1 MSSGKVEWF
10 TQSPLRRRRIL
21 VGIPVDR
28 AKSTCAEVPSLET
41 LRELL
46 AAHLSRLRSPAKPTF
61 TLSQRLCVTLTREA
75 CGSHYWSSTGTCSA
89 HVSCRSEEE
98 GLRSGINPPYRPGP
112 KRQAPETP
120 ESPSTPGLSP
130 WSRHYRTLRRRS
142 APVTWIVLG
151 VMSILLVLLVWRAF
165 GSDEIRLTTADVD
178 DAVAE
183 AIDAELP
190 DQVKPNEVY
199 RSILPSL
206 VVVQTDKGEE
216 DERIGVGSGVVVNDD
231 GEVITALHVVDGATE
246 IQISFADG
254 TRTTAGIADS
264 DPFRDVAVLAPY
276 TTPNLIVP
284 ATIGASSSVRVG
296 DEVFTVGNPLGLVG
310 SMSAGVVSGVQREF
324 KLPGRD
330 QALRGLIQFDAAVNP
345 GNSGGPL
352 LDRRGQVVGIVTG
365 LVNPTDQEV
374 FIGIGFA
381 VPIDEAVV
389 TAGGPAQ

>member
-1 MSSGKVEWF
+1 M
-10 TQSPLRRRRIL
+10 
-21 VGIPVDR
+21 
-28 AKSTCAEVPSLET
+28 
-41 LRELL
+41 
-46 AAHLSRLRSPAKPTF
+46 
-61 TLSQRLCVTLTREA
+61 
-75 CGSHYWSSTGTCSA
+75 
-89 HVSCRSEEE
+89 
-98 GLRSGINPPYRPGP
+98 RSGINPPYRPGP

-120 ESPSTPGLSP
+120 ESPLTPGSSP
-130 WSRHYRTLRRRS
+130 WSRYYRTLRRRS

-165 GSDEIRLTTADVD
+165 GSDEIRLTASDVD

-206 VVVQTDKGEE
+206 VVVQTDKGDE
-216 DERIGVGSGVVVNDD
+216 DEGIGVGSGVVVNDD

-254 TRTTAGIADS
+254 TRTTAAVADS
-264 DPFRDVAVLAPY
+264 DPFRDVAVLTPY

-330 QALRGLIQFDAAVNP
+330 QSLRGLIQFDAAVNP